1 MGRWVEGRE
10 GPGRCRR
17 APPPEGGDSLNPSA
31 GPSALPK
38 PSPVQSGAADNC
50 PPVAG
55 VSALSLSLAQP
66 PWQFPSPVP
75 TPAISAPSWA
85 SRVWRSKTVPRSPCR
100 RSCRAGE
107 PKRKSRSASSGKSS
121 RLWPGRAGAPWST
134 VSASGRRGSGFP
146 GPFSASLQAFFG
158 VGFLESFLSLRP

>member
-1 MGRWVEGRE
+1 MPPRSSARRWRLAQPLGRSLSPAQTQPSSVRRGRQL
-10 GPGRCRR
+10 PASRR
-17 APPPEGGDSLNPSA
+17 G
-31 GPSALPK
+31 
-38 PSPVQSGAADNC
+38 QC
-50 PPVAG
+50 
-55 VSALSLSLAQP
+55 SLSLAQP

-75 TPAISAPSWA
+75 TQAISAPSWA

-134 VSASGRRGSGFP
+134 VSAWGRRGSGFP

-158 VGFLESFLSLRP
+158 VGFLESFLSLKVRETIFITPPLPP